1 MVRIRLSRGGAK
13 KKPYYHIVVI
23 DKREKR
29 DGKCLERIGSYDPS
43 LETENRIKLNHERLD
58 YWIGQGAQISDRV
71 RYLRKYSL
79 DPENIKK
86 REKFKLK
93 EIEKVKLRRIKK
105 AEEQPKEEV
114 KEEKKPKEEVKAEEQ
129 PKEEVKEEKKPK
141 KEAKAETKLKEK

>member
-71 RYLRKYSL
+71 KYLRKYSL

-93 EIEKVKLRRIKK
+93 EIEKIKLRRIKK

-114 KEEKKPKEEVKAEEQ
+114 KAEEQ
-129 PKEEVKEEKKPK
+129 TKKEVKEEKKPK
-141 KEAKAETKLKEK
+141 KETKADTKLKEK